1 MKKTSNVLPLSM
13 FLLGI
18 LSISPVF
25 YWIGIRSLYINYG
38 LFIFIIF
45 LINTRQIKIK
55 LSFIISAGILV
66 FLSGITAL
74 KWGLSFNSI
83 FEQIPLI
90 LSVLL
95 LIISNEIE
103 HEIFIDIA
111 TVFVSVL
118 IVLSWIGMIIYF
130 IGKFN
135 PVVLIDQFDRSIYYY
150 LTTLSYQGLN
160 IIRPSGIYDEPG
172 TMSYIICSVVVF
184 RKIFN
189 KDLKTDWFLIIG
201 GLITLSVSHVLCLI
215 LFFIVDIRKFKSNM
229 TIPIL
234 IVFSILI
241 FVPLLNDYSF
251 YEFTSRFDIDDA
263 GRFAGDNRADRLIS
277 AYKYLN
283 VNNFIF
289 GLDGSLFEDFQK
301 AKNNYDE
308 IGENVLSPI
317 LTKGLLISF
326 PYYVI
331 LLLLLWI
338 SFTDSLYFPC
348 IVIFALLLQR
358 PYATIPGYSLLS
370 TLPIVL
376 FYKRKNHLEVNELK

>member
-1 MKKTSNVLPLSM
+1 
-13 FLLGI
+13 
-18 LSISPVF
+18 
-25 YWIGIRSLYINYG
+25 
-38 LFIFIIF
+38 
-45 LINTRQIKIK
+45 
-55 LSFIISAGILV
+55 
-66 FLSGITAL
+66 
-74 KWGLSFNSI
+74 
-83 FEQIPLI
+83 
-90 LSVLL
+90 
-95 LIISNEIE
+95 
-103 HEIFIDIA
+103 
-111 TVFVSVL
+111 
-118 IVLSWIGMIIYF
+118 
-130 IGKFN
+130 
-135 PVVLIDQFDRSIYYY
+135 
-150 LTTLSYQGLN
+150 
-160 IIRPSGIYDEPG
+160 
-172 TMSYIICSVVVF
+172 
-184 RKIFN
+184 
-189 KDLKTDWFLIIG
+189 
-201 GLITLSVSHVLCLI
+201 
-215 LFFIVDIRKFKSNM
+215 M

-289 GLDGSLFEDFQK
+289 GLDGRLFEDFQK